1 MENEGT
7 IAIPI
12 IGYIIALIS
21 PVIGLLYGAT
31 LVFFKKDTELYK
43 KHGRF
48 IIYFSILMFI
58 VGLIVRLTFKVP

>member
-12 IGYIIALIS
+12 IGYIIALLS
-21 PVIGLLYGAT
+21 PIIGLVYGAV
-31 LVFFKKDTELYK
+31 LVFFKKDTPLYQ

-48 IIYFSILMFI
+48 IIYFSILVFVVTFI
-58 VGLIVRLTFKVP
+58 ISIVLS

>member
-21 PVIGLLYGAT
+21 PIIGLLYGAA
-31 LVFFKKDTELYK
+31 LVFFKKETPLYQ

-48 IIYFSILMFI
+48 IIYFAILIFI
-58 VGLIVRLTFKVP
+58 ISFIIRIVIR